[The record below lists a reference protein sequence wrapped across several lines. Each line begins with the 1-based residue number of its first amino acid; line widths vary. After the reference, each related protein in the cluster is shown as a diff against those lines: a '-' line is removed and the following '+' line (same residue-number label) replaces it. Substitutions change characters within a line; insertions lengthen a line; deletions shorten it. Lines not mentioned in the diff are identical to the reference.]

1 MKLLLLSGN
10 PYNPNLS
17 FYHQFKELST
27 ALNNYR
33 IETTIA
39 FPSRKSKTKLSENL
53 KQFNAIIALGYP
65 DQFKINRYLD
75 IPFFLW
81 TQVSK
86 PPDVSGFDNLI
97 AVPLTRTTEVFLLTA
112 GVKNLEKVI
121 PHGVNTD
128 IFRPDNKKRLSTRK
142 ELGLGNKMVIGFAG
156 NNSHRKRYDVL
167 LETFSYITQK
177 IHDSVLLIKTDK
189 KSTEEGFNIPGLI
202 DKYNLR
208 NSVKII
214 EGSVSIER
222 MVCIYNAM
230 DIYLH
235 LSEWE
240 GFGIPVIEAGACG
253 VPVITHPIQGPYEL
267 IPYPHI
273 LHIEGKYINEDGTL
287 LRYAEPQSAAKTVLS
302 LVKTPNKLKALSF
315 SMREHVLHNFS
326 INLIAKKWLELL
338 NRYPV

>member
-27 ALNNYR
+27 ALSNYR
-33 IETTIA
+33 IEATIA
-39 FPSRKSKTKLSENL
+39 FPSSKSETIPSENL

-65 DQFKINRYLD
+65 DQFKITRYLD

-86 PPDVSGFDNLI
+86 PPDVPGFDNLI

-112 GVKNLEKVI
+112 GVKNVEKVI

-128 IFRPDNKKRLSTRK
+128 VFKPDNKKRISTRK
-142 ELGLGNKMVIGFAG
+142 DLGLGDKMVIGFVG

-167 LETFSYITQK
+167 LETFRYINHE
-177 IHDSVLLIKTDK
+177 IPDSILLIKTDRNISK
-189 KSTEEGFNIPGLI
+189 EGFDIPRLI
-202 DKYNLR
+202 EKYNLR

-222 MVCIYNAM
+222 MVYLYNAM
-230 DIYLH
+230 DLYLH

-253 VPVITHPIQGPYEL
+253 VPVIAHPIQGPFEL
-267 IPYPHI
+267 IPYPHMM
-273 LHIEGKYINEDGTL
+273 HIEGKYINEDGTL

-302 LVKTPNKLKALSF
+302 LVKIPNKLKALSS

-338 NRYPV
+338 NRYLI